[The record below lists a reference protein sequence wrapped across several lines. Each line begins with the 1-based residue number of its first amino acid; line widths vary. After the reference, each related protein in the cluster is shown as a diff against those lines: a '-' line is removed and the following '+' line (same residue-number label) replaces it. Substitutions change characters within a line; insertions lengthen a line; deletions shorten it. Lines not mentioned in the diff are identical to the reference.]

1 MPKMKDEDL
10 SNRVLAAHP
19 ETKVLFASAYTE
31 TAIVH
36 QGVPYPPSP
45 FCKGRSPPPHLR
57 LKVRELL
64 DA

>member
-36 QGVPYPPSP
+36 QGVPYPALSLLQRP
-45 FCKGRSPPPHLR
+45 FTPTALA